1 LAREP
6 SGTAPEDA
14 FFREVD
20 EEVRKD
26 QLAGF
31 WNRYGRWIVIAI
43 GLGLV
48 ALAGFLWWREEQV
61 RKVGVLSEEF
71 SAAQQGLELGNAKA
85 VQEIERFA
93 TGDYGGYTVLARF
106 TRASRAVEN
115 GDNAAALSGYRALAA
130 DRKLPQPLRD
140 LASIMAVRVE
150 YDTLAPAEVVTRLKP
165 LAQPGAPWFGVA
177 GEMLAVA
184 YVNEGKPDLA
194 GPIFAAIS
202 SDETIAPSL
211 RQRAQQLAAS
221 LGSLPDADVSSPPA
235 SAADAPATG
244 ATTGKN

>member
-1 LAREP
+1 MAREP

-14 FFREVD
+14 FIREVD

-31 WNRYGRWIVIAI
+31 WNRFGRWIVIVV
-43 GLGLV
+43 GGGLV
-48 ALAGFLWWREEQV
+48 ALAGFLWWREDQV
-61 RKVGVLSEEF
+61 RKIGVLSEEY
-71 SAAQQGLELGNAKA
+71 STAQQGLELGNAKA
-85 VQEIERFA
+85 VEEIERFA
-93 TGDYGGYTVLARF
+93 TGNYGGYTALARF
-106 TRASRAVEN
+106 TQASRAVEN
-115 GDNAAALSGYRALAA
+115 GDNAAALAAYQALAA
-130 DRKLPQPLRD
+130 DKKLPQPLRD
-140 LASIMAVRVE
+140 LASITAVRVE
-150 YDTLAPAEVVTRLKP
+150 FDTLAPAEIVNRLKP

-184 YVNEGKPDLA
+184 YINEGKPELA
-194 GPIFAAIS
+194 GPIFSAIS

-221 LGSLPDADVSSPPA
+221 LGSLPDAEVPDAEVPA
-235 SAADAPATG
+235 DPVPAPV

>member
-1 LAREP
+1 MAREP
-6 SGTAPEDA
+6 SGTAPEDV

-31 WNRYGRWIVIAI
+31 WHRYGRWIVIAV
-43 GLGLV
+43 GAGLV
-48 ALAGFLWWREEQV
+48 ALAGFLWWREEQI
-61 RKVGVLSEEF
+61 RKVGVLSEEY
-71 SAAQQGLELGNAKA
+71 SAAQKGLEIGSAKA
-85 VQEIERFA
+85 VQEIDRFA
-93 TGDYGGYTVLARF
+93 SGNYGGYTALARF
-106 TRASRAVEN
+106 TKASRAVEN
-115 GDNAAALSGYRALAA
+115 GDNAAALAEYKALAA
-130 DRKLPQPLRD
+130 DTKLPQPLRD
-140 LASIMAVRVE
+140 LATITAVRVE
-150 YDTLAPAEVVTRLKP
+150 YDTLAPADVVTRLKP

-184 YVNEGKPDLA
+184 YMAQGKPELA

-221 LGSLPDADVSSPPA
+221 LGSLPDVAP
-235 SAADAPATG
+235 AADAPA
-244 ATTGKN
+244 AEPTTGKN